1 VSVSRI
7 QSRAVRVAV
16 LFIDGVGIGKKDPA
30 LNPLADRDHL
40 LSWFQDAPAPV
51 LPHGGRG
58 LPVDPT
64 FGVPGR
70 PQSASNQTAIL
81 TGEAAPVLVGGH
93 VLGYPNAA
101 LRALLAERSIVR
113 RLKAAGR
120 TATFA
125 NAYPAPYLDALG
137 IPRRASTS
145 PPEFTLSPRAAKK
158 VRPSAAKLAFAAGG
172 EPLRTLDDARRGDGL
187 THDVTGESAR
197 AHGLD
202 VPHRTPAEAAG
213 LFWRIAHGADFT
225 FFEHYLAD
233 EAGHARDFVAAH
245 AALDT
250 FDAFLRAVVATRPP
264 DARVLVCSDHGNVE
278 DLSVRGHT
286 THAVP
291 MLYFGPEAPEVASFS
306 TVADVGR
313 AVLRWL
319 QAS

>member
-1 VSVSRI
+1 M
-7 QSRAVRVAV
+7 RVAV
-16 LFIDGVGIGKKDPA
+16 LFIDGVGIGRKDPA
-30 LNPLADRDHL
+30 VNPLADRDHL
-40 LSWFQDAPAPV
+40 LAWFQDAPVPV
-51 LPHGGRG
+51 LPHGGMG

-81 TGEAAPVLVGGH
+81 TGDPAPVLVGGH
-93 VLGYPNAA
+93 VLGYPNTA
-101 LRALLAERSIVR
+101 LRDLLAERSIVR

-137 IPRRASTS
+137 VPRRPSTS
-145 PPEFTLSPRAAKK
+145 PPEFTLPERAARK

-172 EPLRTLDDARRGDGL
+172 EALRTLDDARAGDGL
-187 THDVTGESAR
+187 THDITGAAAR

-202 VPHRTPAEAAG
+202 VPHRTPGEAAA
-213 LFWRIAHGADFT
+213 LFWRIAGQADFT

-233 EAGHARDFVAAH
+233 EAGHAQDFTAARL
-245 AALDT
+245 ALDT
-250 FDAFLRAVVATRPP
+250 FDAFLRAVAATRPD

-286 THAVP
+286 VHAVP
-291 MLYFGPEAPEVASFS
+291 MLYFGPSAPEVASFS

-313 AVLRWL
+313 TVIRWL
-319 QAS
+319 GAN